1 MREKYLKSGFGKRY
15 LKNRLKRF
23 LSHTT
28 SLRDKSPT
36 GFTLIE
42 LMVVVVIIGITL
54 GGAVFFAGGTY
65 RRTSVKNA
73 ARDVASLMRLASSK
87 ALNERVYYNVV
98 LSSGNC
104 YLEKHYSLDPVT
116 GIGDGIW
123 EDIPASTVYDETD
136 DNVFVIDSS
145 PGARKKLAKAVDID
159 DGTGTSLGLRKIAF
173 TLKETVMGI
182 TADDVMIDATWTQSD
197 IYSVYLDDNKSG
209 TGNVQYLVTVDS
221 DTARVKIYSSW

>member
-1 MREKYLKSGFGKRY
+1 MNKK
-15 LKNRLKRF
+15 
-23 LSHTT
+23 T
-28 SLRDKSPT
+28 SK

-87 ALNERVYYNVV
+87 ALSERVYYNVV

-104 YLEKHYSLDPVT
+104 YLEKHYSLDPVS

-123 EDIPASTVYDETD
+123 EDIWASSSDETD

-145 PGARKKLAKAVDID
+145 PGARKKLAKVVDID